1 MAELDDL
8 RARIRAD
15 FAAEDSAKPLSPE
28 HEDLAKRIRADFQA
42 DKDRQTAAMNVILE
56 KAATFN
62 PDKSASVQD
71 LATKMEL
78 PVDYVERNEDA
89 VRRQNLV
96 QNTQRALVKSPV
108 LAMQLTDP
116 EFAKIAY
123 DNVQSLGGIEEYVGA
138 MARYVIGA
146 DPKATLFRSLSA
158 VPARAVNVAA
168 GFGRVPV
175 EIMATPERMF
185 NRALGRDE
193 SLGWWANWSSNL
205 GRAAAWGDAKAN
217 ELGSQWSPDSLPAQ
231 IFGAGAESGVQSA
244 VMSMGTLAAA
254 SWLLGPATGIP
265 VTLLLLA
272 AGQGGASFT
281 KSFDAG
287 KGLVPSLI
295 HGGGDAAAEYVGDKF
310 LGLAGF
316 AKRAFS
322 GASAKKL
329 LAYELTRE
337 PLGEMGTQVWQNF
350 NEWQIMNPEKSMSDF
365 LDEQPMSMAQ
375 AAVGAIV
382 GGGAQVGAVKLAD
395 RLIGQEIVSARNA
408 QFAEQN
414 AQLLD
419 GLVKLAASDKVLARN
434 PESFQTFL
442 QAMNPDEGPAHTLY
456 FQASDLQETGVAQQL
471 AQVSPSIAA
480 QLPEALQTGGV
491 VAVPVDE
498 VLTNI
503 APTEYAQAL
512 VDIARVNDPTANNRR
527 EANEYRAS
535 EEGQALNEYV
545 ERQLAERQDD
555 DAFTA
560 SRDAVKT
567 QILADMN
574 AVGRFSK
581 DKNEVDAMAYASYY
595 AVRAAQMGVTPE
607 ELYARRRVLFAG
619 RSGGGFEQADT
630 SAQASA
636 VEAATYKFW
645 ERERVDAIRSKF
657 QDEYDRQGTVDGR
670 EVSHDGLEVDEDGDM
685 TDAGFEQLDA
695 RSQEAIDKATAET
708 AGTIESLDD
717 IDWRGTHMQAYVAAK
732 AWLDAMDVPY
742 QELSSAGSRYLEIS
756 SPDYHAGKD
765 TEESGNSLK
774 LRFSNHAA
782 QSRQHTATNWNWVEG
797 GIEAGSDTGLAEM
810 LDAALRF
817 SGGQTGLGERLH
829 FQSLWHGTPHR
840 GIENEGFKLNK
851 IGTGEGAQAYGWG
864 IYGAESRRVADGY
877 AWNLGRGAGGL
888 QTIDG
893 QSINDFYDA
902 IDRRA
907 ARLKGEAARAEYD
920 KLSMVEALMEEHASP
935 QSVLDVAQGREFTP
949 EAVEWFKKEV
959 APKYRG
965 PGQIY
970 SFEIPDDTP
979 LLDWDKPLNQQPD
992 QVKRILRESGL
1003 LKQHRDFNNDPRT
1016 RVSDK
1021 GKDGQSLYHMLVE
1034 QRGSPQA
1041 ASEYLQSLGIPGLR
1055 YLDGNS
1061 RSDGKGSHNY
1071 VIWDEALLTPEAA
1084 QIQAY
1089 YQAGLAP
1096 TAQALAQW
1104 RASLANM
1111 SPRNLDYAAKM
1122 DAPAVLQAMDV
1133 SARRLELPTRYL
1145 LAIHEKHPDVPQSVF
1160 ENLPALL
1167 ADPLF
1172 VYPHKD
1178 GGLNV
1183 VIDTKTADGD
1193 TIVVGVRDGRIRTI
1207 TPRHG
1212 EGAMPVGLASALERR
1227 GTRIYARNKEAL
1239 ANARAASTGAAPA
1252 TIAMHRDSRS
1262 AATITTREHIVNS
1275 LGGDFN
1281 QKARGSFNPET
1292 LTVSLLKGADLSTAL
1307 HEGAHFF
1314 FENDIMLASEILAGQ
1329 AQGATILP
1337 GEQEILNDVSALL
1350 KWHGIQGDLREQMA
1364 QWFNMSHEE
1373 KTAHHERTAESFER
1387 YLLDGNAPSLELQ
1400 PYFQKFRAWML
1411 DVYKSVRD
1419 FLAGHPEAGK
1429 LDDEVRQIFDR
1440 MLATSEQIKL
1450 AEESRSLMPLFTN
1463 PAESGMSVED
1473 QGKYQSDQR
1482 EATATAIDQL
1492 QARVLKDQQWRANAR
1507 AREIK
1512 RLQRRHKALRAE
1524 MQVEARRQVLQMPVY
1539 RVYQFLT
1546 NKIGEEDKL
1555 PVVAQPQKTAEINP
1569 ARDTLIEAIAKLGGV
1584 ARESAGRDL
1593 GVHSDDYRTPSGVF
1607 GKPVF
1612 RKTGGLD
1619 ADSMA
1624 ELLAE
1629 HGYLRRDEH
1638 GKHDLRDLE
1647 DRVTAALGGSPEY
1660 SAFHEPIRELRPGEQ
1675 AFGLDE
1681 IGAGRLDL
1689 GALQE
1694 MYGSD
1699 ESPIQTL
1706 KSRRLTAKNGLHPDI
1721 VAELFGFDS
1730 GDQMARALASVPT
1743 LAEAV
1748 QAATDQMMLERH
1760 GDLSTP
1766 EAIERA
1772 ADMAVHNEARARL
1785 LAAETNALEQA
1796 VGKPKT
1802 LMPLAKQYAADIVA
1816 RLTIRNLLPG
1826 RYTSAETR
1834 AAKLAKKAKD
1844 AGDLETAAAEKRNQM
1859 VQHYTARATYAAQ
1872 DEVDAGLRYLRK
1884 FLRRRPKS
1892 LDAEYAEQ
1900 IESLLERYDLRQSS
1914 NKEAD
1919 RRKSLRSW
1927 VMGQVANGEVPDIAM
1942 ELLSPQDRS
1951 RFIAQTAEINE
1962 HGEYVYAADGER
1974 AKLLA
1979 DYIERSAKTSW
1990 RDLSVEQFRGLVE
2003 TVKQIE
2009 HLGKLKNRLLT
2020 QKEGVL
2026 LDAVKDEI
2034 DESIRK
2040 NALKSGKAV
2049 PTRDD
2054 LGRRMQKIKRFGAD
2068 HIRMAIRALVMDG
2081 GKDLGPM
2088 FRYFIQPANRAEG
2101 KQLDMR
2107 AAATERLN
2115 EIVTRALNGVP
2126 VADRVLKGR
2135 YYESVGASLNWQARF
2150 AVLLNMGNEGNMQ
2163 RLLSG
2168 GLGGRQN
2175 IALQDVMPI
2184 LSEFTAEQLKA
2195 AQEIWDLMDSYRP
2208 ELAELERETKGKEPE
2223 WIEPR
2228 RLTIR
2233 SSDGETVTLRGGY
2246 FPVVYDPA
2254 LNQRVADQ
2262 QESEEASRAA
2272 RAAKARSVTQQ
2283 SFTKA
2288 RANEVNGRPLLLTLD
2303 AVFSGIEAVIHDLS
2317 FRRYSID
2324 AGKLLRSK
2332 RIQDAIRE
2340 HYGAESIRQLRNFV
2354 DDLVAGPQRLNDSG
2368 EQASSFIRQNV
2379 SASGLALNVVNWMQ
2393 QPFGI
2398 HNAVVRLGGGAEGA
2412 KWVGLGMVKYMKN
2425 PVAATR
2431 EAMQASAFMKNRP
2444 RTRFREL
2451 NEIRNKV
2458 QFEGLRAK
2466 VTPFMMSG
2474 MVYSQLIA
2482 DTIAWHAARA
2492 RAVHENPAIDDES
2505 LIAAADQ
2512 VVRDSQGGGEMV
2524 DLSAIERGSP
2534 MVKLFTVFFNFQN
2547 TGTNLAY
2554 LSLNTRRG
2562 AAKRAV
2568 DMFMVFTMP
2577 VLVNHLAKEIF
2588 RPGDD
2593 DKDKDEILKKLLVDQ
2608 LTYLTGSFA
2617 GVREINTATEKLFGE
2632 GYGGYQG
2639 PSGLRPFVDLAKLA
2653 EQVNQ
2658 GEMDDAM
2665 RKAIVNMAGD
2675 VLGAPS
2681 AAINRAITGAQAL
2694 HEGKTENPLVIGFG
2708 FKERR

>member
-138 MARYVIGA
+138 MARYVVGA
-146 DPKATLFRSLSA
+146 QPDGGLPGFAWRSMGALAGGVNQIETAEWGGLRLVGDLLGDVGAPISSFAARKRQESEARTKRLTPQTDGVLASGWYSGMQSLGLNLAMLPLAFVPGAQPVVAGAAFAPRMAPLLSGMGIATGLLSYGQAREQNVGVLPSLMFGASQGVIEAGTEMLGMPALFSLLKPGKTLTKVVEYALKEQGGEQIATVLQDLNEWGVLPENKNKTLADYLKERPSASLQTAIATL
-158 VPARAVNVAA
+158 
-168 GFGRVPV
+168 
-175 EIMATPERMF
+175 
-185 NRALGRDE
+185 
-193 SLGWWANWSSNL
+193 
-205 GRAAAWGDAKAN
+205 
-217 ELGSQWSPDSLPAQ
+217 
-231 IFGAGAESGVQSA
+231 
-244 VMSMGTLAAA
+244 
-254 SWLLGPATGIP
+254 
-265 VTLLLLA
+265 
-272 AGQGGASFT
+272 
-281 KSFDAG
+281 
-287 KGLVPSLI
+287 
-295 HGGGDAAAEYVGDKF
+295 
-310 LGLAGF
+310 
-316 AKRAFS
+316 
-322 GASAKKL
+322 
-329 LAYELTRE
+329 
-337 PLGEMGTQVWQNF
+337 
-350 NEWQIMNPEKSMSDF
+350 
-365 LDEQPMSMAQ
+365 
-375 AAVGAIV
+375 V
-382 GGGAQVGAVKLAD
+382 GGGGQVAVMKGLGHALNRAD
-395 RLIGQEIVSARNA
+395 YELYRLQQSEEQAR
-408 QFAEQN
+408 
-414 AQLLD
+414 LLD
-419 GLVKLAASDKVLARN
+419 GLMKLAASDKVLARN
-434 PESFQTFL
+434 PESFQTYL
-442 QAMNPDEGPAHTLY
+442 QAMNPDDGPAHTLY

-545 ERQLAERQDD
+545 ERQLSERQDD

-560 SRDAVKT
+560 SRDAVKA

-619 RSGGGFEQADT
+619 RAGGGFEQALAERPPKGWVHSSSGQDAAALFNGQT
-630 SAQASA
+630 DAQA
-636 VEAATYKFW
+636 VFW
-645 ERERVDAIRSKF
+645 TDLQGKLA
-657 QDEYDRQGTVDGR
+657 QD
-670 EVSHDGLEVDEDGDM
+670 
-685 TDAGFEQLDA
+685 
-695 RSQEAIDKATAET
+695 
-708 AGTIESLDD
+708 
-717 IDWRGTHMQAYVAAK
+717 
-732 AWLDAMDVPY
+732 
-742 QELSSAGSRYLEIS
+742 
-756 SPDYHAGKD
+756 
-765 TEESGNSLK
+765 
-774 LRFSNHAA
+774 
-782 QSRQHTATNWNWVEG
+782 
-797 GIEAGSDTGLAEM
+797 
-810 LDAALRF
+810 
-817 SGGQTGLGERLH
+817 
-829 FQSLWHGTPHR
+829 
-840 GIENEGFKLNK
+840 
-851 IGTGEGAQAYGWG
+851 
-864 IYGAESRRVADGY
+864 
-877 AWNLGRGAGGL
+877 
-888 QTIDG
+888 
-893 QSINDFYDA
+893 
-902 IDRRA
+902 
-907 ARLKGEAARAEYD
+907 
-920 KLSMVEALMEEHASP
+920 
-935 QSVLDVAQGREFTP
+935 
-949 EAVEWFKKEV
+949 
-959 APKYRG
+959 
-965 PGQIY
+965 
-970 SFEIPDDTP
+970 
-979 LLDWDKPLNQQPD
+979 
-992 QVKRILRESGL
+992 
-1003 LKQHRDFNNDPRT
+1003 
-1016 RVSDK
+1016 
-1021 GKDGQSLYHMLVE
+1021 
-1034 QRGSPQA
+1034 
-1041 ASEYLQSLGIPGLR
+1041 
-1055 YLDGNS
+1055 
-1061 RSDGKGSHNY
+1061 
-1071 VIWDEALLTPEAA
+1071 
-1084 QIQAY
+1084 
-1089 YQAGLAP
+1089 
-1096 TAQALAQW
+1096 AQALAQW

-1122 DAPAVLQAMDV
+1122 DAPAVLQAMGV

-1167 ADPLF
+1167 ADLLF

-1387 YLLDGNAPSLELQ
+1387 YLLDGKAPSLELQ

-1524 MQVEARRQVLQMPVY
+1524 MQIEARRQVLQAPIY

-1584 ARESAGRDL
+1584 SRESAARDL

-1647 DRVTAALGGSPEY
+1647 DRVAAALGGSPEY
-1660 SAFHEPIRELRPGEQ
+1660 SAFHEPVREMRPGEQ

-1694 MYGSD
+1694 MYGSG

-1730 GDQMARALASVPT
+1730 GDQLARVLASVPT

-1796 VGKPKT
+1796 VGKRKT

-1816 RLTIRNLLPG
+1816 RLTVRNLLPG

-1834 AAKLAKKAKD
+1834 AAKLAQKAKD
-1844 AGDLETAAAEKRNQM
+1844 AGDLATAAFEKRNQM
-1859 VQHYTARATYAAQ
+1859 VQHYAARATYDAQ

-1892 LDAEYAEQ
+1892 LDADYAEQ
-1900 IESLLERYDLRQSS
+1900 IEALLERYDLRQSS
-1914 NKEAD
+1914 NKETD

-1927 VMGQVANGEVPDIAM
+1927 VMSQVANGEVPDIAM
-1942 ELLSPQDRS
+1942 ELLAPQDRS

-1962 HGEYVYAADGER
+1962 HGEYVYAEDGER

-1979 DYIERSAKTSW
+1979 DYIERAAKTGW

-2054 LGRRMQKIKRFGAD
+2054 IGRRMQAIKRFGAD

-2088 FRYFIQPANRAEG
+2088 FRYFIQPANQAEG

-2150 AVLLNMGNEGNMQ
+2150 AILLNMGNEGNMQ

-2233 SSDGETVTLRGGY
+2233 SSDGQMVTLRGGY

-2412 KWVGLGMVKYMKN
+2412 KWVGLGMVRYMKN

-2505 LIAAADQ
+2505 LIAVADQ

-2534 MVKLFTVFFNFQN
+2534 MMKLFTVFFNFQN

-2568 DMFMVFTMP
+2568 DMFMVFVMP

-2617 GVREINTATEKLFGE
+2617 FVREINTATEKLFGE

-2694 HEGKTENPLVIGFG
+2694 SEGKTENPLAIGFG

>member
-205 GRAAAWGDAKAN
+205 GRAATWGDAKAN

-254 SWLLGPATGIP
+254 SWLFGPATGIP
-265 VTLLLLA
+265 ATLLLLS

-295 HGGGDAAAEYVGDKF
+295 HGGGDAAAEWFGEKF
-310 LGLAGF
+310 FGLAGF

-555 DAFTA
+555 DTFTA
-560 SRDAVKT
+560 SRDAVKA

-619 RSGGGFEQADT
+619 RAGGGFEQALAERPPKGWVHSSSGQDAAALFNGQT
-630 SAQASA
+630 DAQAVFWTDLQGKLAQDAPALAGYSHSIDRSRANNIRGQHGDAKAEESRGQIA
-636 VEAATYKFW
+636 VTGEDFARIPEIVTDY
-645 ERERVDAIRSKF
+645 DAINADVPIKNEQGNQTLRGVVFVKK
-657 QDEYDRQGTVDGR
+657 YDDGVVVYTAVQNR
-670 EVSHDGLEVDEDGDM
+670 KRKDLRGATM
-685 TDAGFEQLDA
+685 WKYPPTTDAQ
-695 RSQEAIDKATAET
+695 TALKRAASDLTSET
-708 AGTIESLDD
+708 LG
-717 IDWRGTHMQAYVAAK
+717 GM
-732 AWLDAMDVPY
+732 
-742 QELSSAGSRYLEIS
+742 AGSI
-756 SPDYHAGKD
+756 
-765 TEESGNSLK
+765 N
-774 LRFSNHAA
+774 
-782 QSRQHTATNWNWVEG
+782 QG
-797 GIEAGSDTGLAEM
+797 GE
-810 LDAALRF
+810 F
-817 SGGQTGLGERLH
+817 W
-829 FQSLWHGTPHR
+829 QSLWHGTPHR

-907 ARLKGEAARAEYD
+907 GRLKGEAARAEYD

-935 QSVLDVAQGREFTP
+935 QSVLDVAQEREFTP

-965 PGQIY
+965 PGQLY

-979 LLDWDKPLNQQPD
+979 LLDWDKPLSEQPEKVREALVRADVMDASVFEHYTGQQLYENL
-992 QVKRILRESGL
+992 VREHGEFAGRS
-1003 LKQHRDFNNDPRT
+1003 R
-1016 RVSDK
+1016 
-1021 GKDGQSLYHMLVE
+1021 KDGA
-1034 QRGSPQA
+1034 QA
-1041 ASEYLQSLGIPGLR
+1041 ASEYLQSIGIHGLR

-1089 YQAGLAP
+1089 YQSGLAP

-1122 DAPAVLQAMDV
+1122 DAPAVLQAMGV

-1329 AQGATILP
+1329 TQGATILP

-1350 KWHGIQGDLREQMA
+1350 KWHGIQGDLREQLA

-1387 YLLDGNAPSLELQ
+1387 YLLEGKAPSLELQ

-1411 DVYKSVRD
+1411 SVYKSVRD

-1463 PAESGMSVED
+1463 PAESGVSVED

-1524 MQVEARRQVLQMPVY
+1524 MQVEARRQVLQAPIY

-1555 PVVAQPQKTAEINP
+1555 PPVPTPPKATTEINP
-1569 ARDTLIEAIAKLGGV
+1569 ARDTLIEAIAKLGGIS
-1584 ARESAGRDL
+1584 RESAGRDL

-1730 GDQMARALASVPT
+1730 GDQLARALASVPT

-1748 QAATDQMMLERH
+1748 QAATDQLMLERH

-1834 AAKLAKKAKD
+1834 AAKLAKQAHD
-1844 AGDLETAAAEKRNQM
+1844 AGDLVTAAAEKRNQM
-1859 VQHYTARATYAAQ
+1859 VQHYAARATYAAQ

-1892 LDAEYAEQ
+1892 LDADYAEQ
-1900 IESLLERYDLRQSS
+1900 IEALLERYDLRQSS
-1914 NKEAD
+1914 NKETD

-1927 VMGQVANGEVPDIAM
+1927 VMSQVANGEVPDIAM
-1942 ELLSPQDRS
+1942 ELLAPQDRS

-1962 HGEYVYAADGER
+1962 HGEYVYAEDGER

-2009 HLGKLKNRLLT
+2009 HIGQLKNRLLT

-2054 LGRRMQKIKRFGAD
+2054 LGRRMQAIKRFGAD

-2088 FRYFIQPANRAEG
+2088 FRYFIQPANQAEG

-2150 AVLLNMGNEGNMQ
+2150 AILLNMGNEGNMQ

-2233 SSDGETVTLRGGY
+2233 SSDGQMVTLRGGY

-2368 EQASSFIRQNV
+2368 ERASSFIRQNV
-2379 SASGLALNVVNWMQ
+2379 SASGLALNVVNWTQ

-2482 DTIAWHAARA
+2482 DTVAWHAARA

-2505 LIAAADQ
+2505 LIAVADQ

-2534 MVKLFTVFFNFQN
+2534 MMKLFTVFFNFQN

-2568 DMFMVFTMP
+2568 DMFMVFVMP

-2617 GVREINTATEKLFGE
+2617 FVREINTATEKLFGE

-2653 EQVNQ
+2653 EQANQ

-2675 VLGAPS
+2675 VFGAPS